1 MKDTVLRYRAIYN
14 GFYNYYRFADN
25 IKQIRKVYWI
35 LKESLRKTLSRKF
48 RLAKRLLLRKY
59 GKDLGTNYQNA
70 KGETKSIN
78 FYFPI
83 PVRDPMNFAT
93 KIEIRDPLYAG
104 L

>member
-48 RLAKRLLLRKY
+48 R
-59 GKDLGTNYQNA
+59 TSQ
-70 KGETKSIN
+70 
-78 FYFPI
+78 
-83 PVRDPMNFAT
+83 
-93 KIEIRDPLYAG
+93 EIAS
-104 L
+104 